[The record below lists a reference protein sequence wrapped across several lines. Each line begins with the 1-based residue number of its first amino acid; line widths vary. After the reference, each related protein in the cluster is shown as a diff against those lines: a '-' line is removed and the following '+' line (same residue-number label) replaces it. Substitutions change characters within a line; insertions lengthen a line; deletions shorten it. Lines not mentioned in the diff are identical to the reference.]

1 MNANHRPSF
10 PLPLLRFW
18 TLRTLPIWFLIAL
31 VIFLFQIAI
40 CGIVHDNENVKIFL
54 QYIDILPSFIKAI
67 MGGEVLEI

>member
-1 MNANHRPSF
+1 MSDNNRSPF
-10 PLPLLRFW
+10 PFPLLRFW
-18 TLRTLPIWFLIAL
+18 TLRTLPVWFLIAL
-31 VIFLFQIAI
+31 MIFLFQIAI